1 MSKFYHWTI
10 AFVASLNYQQAV
22 EKSGGPISKISR
34 SGKLV
39 LWEESAVANGPA
51 NRKGKT
57 LSAHMTKKLKTLI
70 NLFSQRRP
78 K

>member
-22 EKSGGPISKISR
+22 GKSGGPILKNIALGQTGSLGRISCCQR
-34 SGKLV
+34 
-39 LWEESAVANGPA
+39 PA
-51 NRKGKT
+51 NRKGKA